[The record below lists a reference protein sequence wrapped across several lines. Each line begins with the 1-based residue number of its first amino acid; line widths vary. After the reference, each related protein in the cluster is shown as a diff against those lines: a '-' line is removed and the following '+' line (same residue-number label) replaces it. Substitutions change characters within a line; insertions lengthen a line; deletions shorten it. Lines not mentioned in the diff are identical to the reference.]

1 MYLHRPEVHPKD
13 TNTSCLAVGPHT
25 SHHCARLSNS
35 FVSQRGDRRRCH
47 LHRGGLDAPL
57 DGPRELRMWGGC
69 ANGQNR
75 RHVPKQR
82 EWEWKQSF
90 GGGILIFTKTTIKTG
105 GRNWGDEKRTD
116 EPTTFLFAT
125 NSANSSFPLSV
136 NSVNCTPSTSLP
148 VKSVR
153 LATLALPAKRFLKE
167 GSASFPCS

>member
-13 TNTSCLAVGPHT
+13 TNTSSLAAGPHT

-35 FVSQRGDRRRCH
+35 FVSRRGDRRRCH

-69 ANGQNR
+69 ANGRNR

-105 GRNWGDEKRTD
+105 GRNWGTRRG
-116 EPTTFLFAT
+116 LT
-125 NSANSSFPLSV
+125 NRPLSSSQRTV
-136 NSVNCTPSTSLP
+136 PIRPSPFQSSLSTAP
-148 VKSVR
+148 H
-153 LATLALPAKRFLKE
+153 PPRFLLNPSDWLPWHYQRI
-167 GSASFPCS
+167 GF